1 MRRREQGRRSALI
14 VVQNL
19 SVPLDRRVWQEACA
33 LRDAAWSVAV
43 ICPRE
48 SDEPR
53 RRVLD
58 GIRVYTYAPAP
69 PARGVGG
76 FVREFAESWLKTAAL
91 SVRAWRDE
99 RFTVLQACNPPD
111 TYWLLARLWSVLGV
125 RFLFDQHD
133 LCPEVYEDRFGKRNV
148 LYRMLLRLELATYRS
163 AHALVSSNE
172 SYREVAHLR
181 GGWPVE
187 KVHVVRSAPDPDTMN
202 AGPSEPDLRRGQ
214 RHLVVYLGVM
224 GPQDGVDRLVLAM
237 RSMRDDLG
245 RDDVQLALLGF
256 GDCEAELRQLVTD
269 VDLDDRVEFV
279 GRADTATIRRWL
291 SSADVGVSPDPP
303 SDFNSRST
311 MNKVLEYMAHGL
323 ATVMYDLT
331 ENRRSAGPDAALV
344 VHDASPQALGRA
356 ISELLDDGPRRK
368 LMGAAGRHRIET
380 EMRWDAQARTYV
392 EAMEAARVR
401 TRRRGRD
408 HR

>member
-1 MRRREQGRRSALI
+1 MPRRRGGRRSALV

-33 LRDAAWSVAV
+33 LRDADWSVAV
-43 ICPRE
+43 ICPRA

-69 PARGVGG
+69 PARGVVG
-76 FVREFAESWLKTAAL
+76 FVREFAESWLKTAVL

-99 RFTVLQACNPPD
+99 PFAVLQACNPPD
-111 TYWLLARLWSVLGV
+111 TYWLLARIWSVAGV
-125 RFLFDQHD
+125 HFLFDQHD
-133 LCPEVYEDRFGKRNV
+133 LCPEVYEDRFGTRDV

-163 AHALVSSNE
+163 AHALVSTNE
-172 SYREVAHLR
+172 SYREVAHRR
-181 GGWPVE
+181 GGWPIE
-187 KVHVVRSAPDPDTMN
+187 KVHVVRSAPDPDTMH
-202 AGPSEPDLRRGQ
+202 AGPAEPELRRG
-214 RHLVVYLGVM
+214 RRYLIVYLGIM
-224 GPQDGVDRLVLAM
+224 GPQDGVDRLVLAI
-237 RSMRDDLG
+237 RSMRDDLR

-256 GDCEAELRQLVTD
+256 GDCEDELKQMTTED
-269 VDLDDRVEFV
+269 GLDDRVEFV
-279 GRADTATIRRWL
+279 GRADAATIRRWL

-323 ATVMYDLT
+323 PTVMFDLT

-344 VHDASPQALGRA
+344 VGDPAPESLAKAL
-356 ISELLDDGPRRK
+356 SDLLDDQPRRE
-368 LMGAAGRHRIET
+368 LMGAAARRRIET
-380 EMRWDAQARTYV
+380 EMRWDTQARTYV
-392 EAMEAARVR
+392 AAMELAVQR
-401 TRRRGRD
+401 TERRGGDAR
-408 HR
+408 